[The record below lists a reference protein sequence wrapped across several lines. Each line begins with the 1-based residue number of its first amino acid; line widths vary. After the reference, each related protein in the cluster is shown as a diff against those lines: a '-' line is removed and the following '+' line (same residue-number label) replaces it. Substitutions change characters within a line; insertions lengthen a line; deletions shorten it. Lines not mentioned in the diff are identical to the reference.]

1 MSETQLL
8 TMAAGLVA
16 CLFGLLCAILGWLSN
31 GIFNK
36 LDNLQQAM
44 TAMATELH
52 EKLNALDRRV
62 TVVETSCTS
71 NHGKGIGQ

>member
-8 TMAAGLVA
+8 TMAGGLVA
-16 CLFGLLCAILGWLSN
+16 FMFGLLCAILGWLGN
-31 GIFNK
+31 GIFHK
-36 LDNLQQAM
+36 LDKLQEAM

-62 TVVETSCTS
+62 TVVETRCTA
-71 NHGKGIGQ
+71 NHGKGGGQ

>member
-1 MSETQLL
+1 MNDAQLL

-16 CLFGLLCAILGWLSN
+16 CLFGLLCAILGWLGN

-36 LDNLQQAM
+36 LDKLQAAM

-62 TVVETSCTS
+62 TVVETKCSS
-71 NHGKGIGQ
+71 KHGD

>member
-16 CLFGLLCAILGWLSN
+16 TLFGLLCMILGWI
-31 GIFNK
+31 GNK
-36 LDNLQQAM
+36 LFGKLED
-44 TAMATELH
+44 MAKGLSDMASELH

-62 TVVETSCTS
+62 TVVETKCHT
-71 NHGKGIGQ
+71 NHPRKT

>member
-16 CLFGLLCAILGWLSN
+16 CLFGLLCAILGWLGN

-36 LDNLQQAM
+36 LDGLQKSM
-44 TAMATELH
+44 SEMATELH

-62 TVVETSCTS
+62 TVVETRCTA
-71 NHGKGIGQ
+71 NHGKGGQ